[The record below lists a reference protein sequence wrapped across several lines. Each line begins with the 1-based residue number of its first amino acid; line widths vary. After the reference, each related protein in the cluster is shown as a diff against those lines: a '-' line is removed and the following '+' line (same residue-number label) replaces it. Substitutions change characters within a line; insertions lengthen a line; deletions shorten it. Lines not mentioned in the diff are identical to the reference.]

1 MPFVIAPHHHDS
13 PRPLGPPKSLLP
25 LPESTNR
32 CAHPIVAREE
42 VGHSPLGAANQRRAN
57 AFCPAHS
64 QQPDLNLHPPQS
76 PSVRA
81 SPRRYSS
88 YTRSSGSASV
98 LV

>member
-1 MPFVIAPHHHDS
+1 MPFVIVLHHHDS

-32 CAHPIVAREE
+32 CVHPIVASEE
-42 VGHSPLGAANQRRAN
+42 VGHSPLGAANQRRAS

-64 QQPDLNLHPPQS
+64 QQPDLNLYPPQHIRS
-76 PSVRA
+76 RIA
-81 SPRRYSS
+81 RRHSS

>member
-25 LPESTNR
+25 LSESTNR

-42 VGHSPLGAANQRRAN
+42 VGHSPLGAASQRRAN
-57 AFCPAHS
+57 AFGPAHL
-64 QQPDLNLHPPQS
+64 QQPDLNLPPPQHIRS
-76 PSVRA
+76 RIA
-81 SPRRYSS
+81 RRFSS